1 VQAETRQ
8 RARTFGI
15 GAACGFLAG
24 VALVGIVVSKYGGV
38 AAVPQRSADISH
50 AVRADDGM
58 ADVDAPVRATGTRG
72 SGSTPLPAPPA
83 AAAPLSAE
91 PAPSSVPPPSTAV
104 PPAASVQ
111 ELRRRALTIPVDGIK
126 PDQLVESFLDERSGA
141 RVHEALDI
149 LAPRNTPVKAVE
161 DGTIARLF
169 FSKAGGI
176 TVYQFDP
183 SEQFCY
189 YYAHLERY
197 AEGLQEGQKVRRGQ
211 VLGYVGTSGNAPK
224 ETPHLHFAV
233 FQLTPAKHWWEGT
246 AIDPYPVLR

>member
-1 VQAETRQ
+1 VKVQAETRQ

-24 VALVGIVVSKYGGV
+24 VALVGIVVSKYGGI
-38 AAVPQRSADISH
+38 ATVPQRTAATSH

-58 ADVDAPVRATGTRG
+58 ADVDTPVHVEGTRG
-72 SGSTPLPAPPA
+72 SSSKPSPAPATATAPA
-83 AAAPLSAE
+83 AGVVVP
-91 PAPSSVPPPSTAV
+91 PSSTAPPTA
-104 PPAASVQ
+104 SLD
-111 ELRRRALTIPVDGIK
+111 ELRRRALAIPVEGIK
-126 PDQLVESFLDERSGA
+126 RDQLVDSFSDERSGA

-176 TVYQFDP
+176 TIYQFDP

-197 AEGLQEGQKVRRGQ
+197 ADGLQEGENVKRGQ

-224 ETPHLHFAV
+224 DTPHLHFAV
-233 FQLTPAKHWWEGT
+233 FRLTSAKHWWEGSP
-246 AIDPYPVLR
+246 IDPYSILR